1 MKELF
6 DQIDALVERAKA
18 ARVRAATLASPATV
32 AGDELA
38 TTLAE
43 IARDFTGASTAL
55 RQAAR
60 EQADQ
65 EVAERPKWRPKM
77 NAARAK
83 AAMIKRGA
91 YTVPA

>member
-1 MKELF
+1 MNELHT
-6 DQIDALVERAKA
+6 QIDALVQRAKA
-18 ARVRAATLASPATV
+18 ASVRALTLANPATA

-65 EVAERPKWRPKM
+65 EVAERPKWRPKL
-77 NAARAK
+77 NAAK
-83 AAMIKRGA
+83 SAAQIIKRGGRMVA
-91 YTVPA
+91 L